1 MGKDTQPGM
10 EAAQS
15 QRGSNQ
21 ITVRSHNERL
31 ILGLVRRNGELS
43 KSEAARLTGL
53 SNNATS
59 VILRALEKENL
70 LLKGEPIRGKVGQP
84 SIPMRIN
91 PDARYYLALR
101 IGRRAVELAVIN
113 FAGEIIG
120 GAQQSVP
127 YPTPGQVKDFFRD
140 HLTKVLR
147 AAKVRK
153 PNVSGMSVVMPFE
166 LWSWTDEFD
175 APVSEMLDWKDFDIA
190 TALQPLVPCP
200 VIIENDGTAAC
211 RAELLFG
218 QHPDKSD
225 WIYFYI
231 GTFVG
236 GGVVLHNRLFA
247 GKRGNAG
254 GFGPMRV
261 PERHGRDR
269 LVDHASLVVLER
281 ALARNGKTPPPFMGM
296 AQDDQT
302 VVPELNDWIER
313 AAHGLAHAIVSSL
326 AIIDFE
332 GVVIDGALSDSVKI
346 ELVQAVTEKLRQ
358 IDVQGVEP
366 PRIEPGQMGPNA
378 RLLGA
383 AAVQIDRSFPATD

>member
-1 MGKDTQPGM
+1 MGKDTQPGLKA
-10 EAAQS
+10 EQS

-59 VILRALEKENL
+59 VILRALEEENL

-84 SIPMRIN
+84 SVPMRIN

-127 YPTPGQVKDFFRD
+127 YPTPGQVLDFFRD
-140 HLTKVLR
+140 RLTKVLR
-147 AAKVRK
+147 AAKLRK
-153 PNVSGMSVVMPFE
+153 SDVSGMSVVMPFE
-166 LWSWTDEFD
+166 LWSWTNEFD
-175 APVSEMLDWKDFDIA
+175 APASEMLDWKDFDVA
-190 TALQPLVPCP
+190 TALQPLVSCP

-218 QHPDKSD
+218 QHPHKSD

-236 GGVVLHNRLFA
+236 GGVVLDNRLFA

-261 PERHGRDR
+261 PERNGKDR

-281 ALARNGKTPPPFMGM
+281 ALERNGKTPPPFMCM
-296 AQDDQT
+296 DRDDQT
-302 VVPELNDWIER
+302 VAPELNDWIER
-313 AAHGLAHAIVSSL
+313 AAHGLAHATVSSL

-332 GVVIDGALSDSVKI
+332 GVVIDGAVSDSVKI

-366 PRIEPGQMGPNA
+366 PHIEPGQMGPNA

-383 AAVQIDRSFPATD
+383 AAVQIDQSFPATD